1 MRRTIAVMILSLIPI
16 LAAANLAGASPG
28 AGAAGDIQF
37 VQMMD
42 QSSGPHASIFLRTNE
57 VGYLAQS
64 SDDPRNRISVMVDI
78 DPNGHEYDKTFFVF
92 FLNKETGESRYLDVT
107 GGRLR
112 DASDGVVDFE
122 GNSPGD
128 ANAYPIPTLAAPLN
142 ALVGPTPA
150 PVSTLEPGDLGVGRW
165 AVVFDIRDV
174 TGTRIFQRAYW
185 HFVIAEQ
192 ATQLPA
198 EINADMTLDWE
209 TLWVLPSRLHRVGD
223 GATLTIEPGTVLLG
237 TDIATL
243 LIDRGGRIH
252 AEGTAL
258 SPIIMTSDESVGSRR
273 VQGWGGLVLA
283 GRASINGCEGGNCE
297 GDVEGVSN
305 AKYGGANDADDSGVL
320 KYVRVEFAGA
330 EFSPE
335 NELNGIAFHG
345 IGDQTEVDY
354 VQVHYNKDDGIEM
367 FGGTAN
373 IKHALLTGVADDSLD
388 YTEGWRGSAQFICIQ
403 QDKSD
408 ADNGFEFDSNGD
420 ANDLLPRSNPTI
432 SNVTLVGGN
441 PGAGS
446 DEESDIGMLV
456 REGTAGRIYN
466 SIVIGFGREAVVI
479 DQAATTRQIDSGDL
493 VIANNIFGPNRTR
506 DTQRSQFA
514 AGSDAGGYGVDA
526 WIRGASQMNRFAD
539 SASAVGLADPFNA
552 LSPDFRP
559 MPNSMAL
566 DVNYVK
572 TLPENGFFTPVTY
585 AGCVG
590 PNDDWTHS
598 WSTSEPSLASN

>member
-1 MRRTIAVMILSLIPI
+1 MRRTISVMILTLIPI
-16 LAAANLAGASPG
+16 LAVANPAGAVEG

-37 VQMMD
+37 VQLMD

-57 VGYLAQS
+57 VGYLTQ
-64 SDDPRNRISVMVDI
+64 SDDPRNQIMVRVDL
-78 DPNGHEYDKTFFVF
+78 DPNGHMYDKTYFVS

-107 GGRLR
+107 GGRPR

-122 GNSPGD
+122 GNPPAE
-128 ANAYPIPTLAAPLN
+128 ANAYPIPALAAPLN
-142 ALVGPTPA
+142 TLVGPAPA
-150 PVSTLEPGDLGVGRW
+150 PVSTLDPSDLGAGRW
-165 AVVFDIRDV
+165 AAVFDIRDV
-174 TGTRIFQRAYW
+174 TGTRISQRAYW

-192 ATQLPA
+192 ATELPA
-198 EINADMTLDWE
+198 EINADMTLDWR
-209 TLWVLPSRLHRVGD
+209 TLWILPSRLHTVGP

-243 LIDRGGRIH
+243 IGRGGRIH

-283 GRASINGCEGGNCE
+283 GNAPINGCEGGNCE

-305 AKYGGANDADDSGVL
+305 AKYGGNDPADDSGVL

-345 IGDQTEVDY
+345 IGNQTEVDY

-373 IKHALLTGVADDSLD
+373 IRHALLTGVADDSLD
-388 YTEGWRGSAQFICIQ
+388 YPEGWVGKAQFICIQ

-408 ADNGFEFDSNGD
+408 ADNGFEFDSNGE

-446 DEESDIGMLV
+446 DAESDIGMLV
-456 REGTAGRIYN
+456 REGTAGQTYN

-506 DTQRSQFA
+506 ESQRVQFA

-526 WIRGASQMNRFAD
+526 WIRGASPMNRFAD

-559 MPNSMAL
+559 LPNSMAL

-572 TLPENGFFTPVTY
+572 TLPEDGFFTPVTY

-590 PNDDWTHS
+590 PNDDWIHS
-598 WSTSEPSLASN
+598 WSTSEPSLASGN

>member
-1 MRRTIAVMILSLIPI
+1 M
-16 LAAANLAGASPG
+16 
-28 AGAAGDIQF
+28 
-37 VQMMD
+37 
-42 QSSGPHASIFLRTNE
+42 
-57 VGYLAQS
+57 
-64 SDDPRNRISVMVDI
+64 
-78 DPNGHEYDKTFFVF
+78 
-92 FLNKETGESRYLDVT
+92 
-107 GGRLR
+107 
-112 DASDGVVDFE
+112 
-122 GNSPGD
+122 
-128 ANAYPIPTLAAPLN
+128 
-142 ALVGPTPA
+142 
-150 PVSTLEPGDLGVGRW
+150 STLDPSDLGAGRW
-165 AVVFDIRDV
+165 AAVFDIRDV

-192 ATQLPA
+192 ATELPA
-198 EINADMTLDWE
+198 EINADMTLDWR
-209 TLWVLPSRLHRVGD
+209 TLWILPSRLHTVGP

-243 LIDRGGRIH
+243 LIGRGGRIH

-283 GRASINGCEGGNCE
+283 GNAPINGCEGGNCE

-305 AKYGGANDADDSGVL
+305 AKYGGNDPADDSGVL

-345 IGDQTEVDY
+345 IGNQTEVDY
-354 VQVHYNKDDGIEM
+354 VQVHYKKDDGIEM

-373 IKHALLTGVADDSLD
+373 IRHALLTGVADDSLD
-388 YTEGWRGSAQFICIQ
+388 YTEGWVGKAQFICIQ

-408 ADNGFEFDSNGD
+408 ADNGFEFDSNGE

-446 DEESDIGMLV
+446 DAESDIGMLV
-456 REGTAGRIYN
+456 REGTAGQTYN

-479 DQAATTRQIDSGDL
+479 DQAATTRQINSGDL

-506 DTQRSQFA
+506 ESQRVQFA

-526 WIRGASQMNRFAD
+526 WIRGASPMNRFAD

-559 MPNSMAL
+559 LPNSMAL

-572 TLPENGFFTPVTY
+572 TLPEDGFFTPVTY

-590 PNDDWTHS
+590 PNDDWIHS
-598 WSTSEPSLASN
+598 WSTSEPSLASGN

>member
-1 MRRTIAVMILSLIPI
+1 MRRTISVMILTLIPI
-16 LAAANLAGASPG
+16 LAVANPAGAVEG

-37 VQMMD
+37 VQLMD

-57 VGYLAQS
+57 VGYLTQ
-64 SDDPRNRISVMVDI
+64 SDDPRNQIMVRVDL
-78 DPNGHEYDKTFFVF
+78 DPNGHMYDKTYFVS

-107 GGRLR
+107 GGRPR

-122 GNSPGD
+122 GNPPAE
-128 ANAYPIPTLAAPLN
+128 ANAYPIPALAAPLN
-142 ALVGPTPA
+142 TLVGPAPA
-150 PVSTLEPGDLGVGRW
+150 PVSTLDPSDLGAGRW
-165 AVVFDIRDV
+165 AAVFDIRDV
-174 TGTRIFQRAYW
+174 TGTRISQRAYW

-192 ATQLPA
+192 ATELPA
-198 EINADMTLDWE
+198 EINADMTLDWR
-209 TLWVLPSRLHRVGD
+209 TLWILPSRLHTVGP

-243 LIDRGGRIH
+243 IGRGGRIH

-283 GRASINGCEGGNCE
+283 GNAPINGCEGGNCE

-305 AKYGGANDADDSGVL
+305 AKYGGNDPADDSGVL

-345 IGDQTEVDY
+345 IGNQTEVDY

-373 IKHALLTGVADDSLD
+373 IRHALLTGVADDSLD
-388 YTEGWRGSAQFICIQ
+388 YPEGWVGKAQFICIQ

-408 ADNGFEFDSNGD
+408 ADNGFEFDSNGE

-446 DEESDIGMLV
+446 DAESDIGMLV
-456 REGTAGRIYN
+456 REGTAGQTYN

-479 DQAATTRQIDSGDL
+479 DQAATTRQINSGDL

-506 DTQRSQFA
+506 ESQRVQFA

-526 WIRGASQMNRFAD
+526 WIRGASPMNRFAD

-559 MPNSMAL
+559 LPNSMAL

-572 TLPENGFFTPVTY
+572 TLPEDGFFTPVTY

-590 PNDDWTHS
+590 PNDDWIHS
-598 WSTSEPSLASN
+598 WSTSEPSLASGN